1 MLPAWLATT
10 LQVPALSKV
19 IVDPLVPLGEQTV
32 GVVVVKVT
40 GKFELA
46 VADTVTGDWTTVLLA
61 SAAKVMVWATAL
73 TVKLC
78 VTAGA
83 AA

>member
-1 MLPAWLATT
+1 LATT

-46 VADTVTGDWTTVLLA
+46 VADTVTGDWAVVLLA
-61 SAAKVMVWATAL
+61 RAAKVMVCAVSEM
-73 TVKLC
+73 VKLW

-83 AA
+83 GA